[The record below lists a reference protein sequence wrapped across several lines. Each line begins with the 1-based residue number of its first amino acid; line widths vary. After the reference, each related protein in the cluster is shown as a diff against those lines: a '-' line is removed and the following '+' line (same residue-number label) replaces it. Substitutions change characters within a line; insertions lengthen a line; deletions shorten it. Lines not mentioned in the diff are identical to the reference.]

1 MRKILSKSVN
11 ETLSYGELSTLE
23 AALQKMIKNEVK
35 TPQATTAAPG
45 TSLSTEYFNNLKR
58 QQP

>member
-1 MRKILSKSVN
+1 M
-11 ETLSYGELSTLE
+11 E
-23 AALQKMIKNEVK
+23 AALQKMIKNELK
-35 TPQATTAAPG
+35 TPKVKIAAPK